1 MTTDK
6 NILLAF
12 MMNLGFSIFEFI
24 GGAATGSVAIVSD
37 AVHDMGDAISICLSY
52 ILERK
57 SRKAPDD
64 KYSYGYARYSVI
76 GGAITTVILLCGSV
90 AVIAGAVNR
99 LMHPADLNYNGMII
113 LAIIGAVINFV
124 AAWVTHR
131 GDSVNQR
138 AVNLHMLEDVL
149 GWVVVLLGAIVMYF
163 TDWVI
168 IDPIMS
174 IAVAVFIFISAVK
187 NLNFI
192 LGLFLEKVP
201 SDVDIDKMCSALAAL
216 AGVQSVH
223 HVHVWSMDGQSNYA
237 TMHVVATSRAAKR
250 SVKEAVRHLLADEF
264 NINHVTM
271 ELEEVRDQCD
281 SQVCRP
287 KTGGV
292 GGGHKH

>member
-12 MMNLGFSIFEFI
+12 VMNLGFSIFEFI

-37 AVHDMGDAISICLSY
+37 AVHDMGDAISIGLSY

-149 GWVVVLLGAIVMYF
+149 GWVVVLLGAIVMHF

-216 AGVQSVH
+216 TGVQSVH

-250 SVKEAVRHLLADEF
+250 SVKEVVRHLLADEF